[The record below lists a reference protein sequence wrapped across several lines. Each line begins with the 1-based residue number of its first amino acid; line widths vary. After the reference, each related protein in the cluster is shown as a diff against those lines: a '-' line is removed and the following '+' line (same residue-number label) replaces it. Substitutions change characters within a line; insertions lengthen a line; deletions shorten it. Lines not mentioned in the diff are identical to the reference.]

1 MSQSE
6 KDTLRQLFILYEEK
20 EDALNA
26 AKLEVERCMDARSE
40 VLQEIRDQFGEGPFS
55 WKGNTVK
62 IIKRGNTLFFRG
74 KGQKEVI
81 EV

>member
-6 KDTLRQLFILYEEK
+6 KEALRNLFTQYEEK

-26 AKLEVERCMDARSE
+26 AKSEVERCMNERSE
-40 VLQEIRDQFGEGPFS
+40 VLQEIRDGFGEGPYN
-55 WKGNTVK
+55 WNGNVVK